1 VKTDSIFFRIFQTY
15 PGILFE
21 LLSAPSELGDCYE
34 FQSVEVKQT
43 AFRIDGV
50 FVPRPDAP
58 DRTVIFAEVQFQSDE
73 YLYDRMFAEVGL
85 YLIQHRDTFD
95 WRAVAIFP
103 RRSLEPKN
111 RHRHRALL
119 GSEQFTVIY
128 LEDLLKIQSDLLG
141 IQIMQLIVAK
151 PKKSQD
157 YVQKIADRLKG
168 QTDVQNQAIIE
179 LVNTVMVYKFPE
191 LSWEVIEAMF
201 SISELKQTRVY
212 RDAMDEGRVEGRVEG
227 RMEEAQSLLLRQ
239 LVRRFGSVDQAIES
253 QIRSLPLSRL
263 EDLGEALLEFSQSSD
278 LSDWLASS

>member
-1 VKTDSIFFRIFQTY
+1 LSVVKTDSIFFRIFQTQ
-15 PGILFE
+15 PGFLFE
-21 LLSAPSELGDCYE
+21 LLGAPSELGNCYD
-34 FQSVEVKQT
+34 FQSIEVKQI

-58 DRTVIFAEVQFQSDE
+58 EQTVIFAEVQFQSDE
-73 YLYDRMFAEVGL
+73 YLYDRMFAEIGL

-95 WRAVAIFP
+95 WKAVAIFP

-111 RHRHRALL
+111 QHRHRTLL
-119 GSEQFTVIY
+119 GGEQFNVIY

-151 PKKSQD
+151 PRQSQN
-157 YVQKIADRLKG
+157 YVEKIVERVKG

-179 LVNTVMVYKFPE
+179 LVSTVMVYKFPE
-191 LSWEVIEAMF
+191 LSREVIEAMF

-212 RDAMDEGRVEGRVEG
+212 RDAMDEGRT
-227 RMEEAQSLLLRQ
+227 EEAQSLILRLLT
-239 LVRRFGSVDQAIES
+239 RRFGSVDQATES

-263 EDLGEALLEFSQSSD
+263 EDLGEALLEFRQ
-278 LSDWLASS
+278 LSELNDWLASS